1 MFKYLPNI
9 LLLTFDFIDGRFPFI
24 FLVMFFLICI
34 FNFSLYNSLSITSEK
49 IFKQINFITIINFI
63 LFINLEHFIVNS
75 YKYVY
80 ESFWFFITVFVVSQ
94 RLCRTSPSR
103 CHKFFLNILLL
114 FIFFFQGNSLIW
126 NIWNEYLF
134 PSYLYSI

>member
-24 FLVMFFLICI
+24 FLVMFSYMYFQFFIVQ
-34 FNFSLYNSLSITSEK
+34 LSFHYFWKT
-49 IFKQINFITIINFI
+49 FKQINFITIINFI